1 MGMDSRDGSTG
12 DVKDNGS
19 AMNLKEIFRTV
30 QTILVIDWPSKELP
44 EALTRAGFH
53 VVVRGGP
60 RPEDHSAYELH
71 SSRNL
76 AHDPGEVV
84 VRHIGRAPERADLI
98 YSYRPLSELP
108 EIITTAKRLGAHTI
122 WTQSG
127 LSAAGVIDRKRLL
140 GAGRGTAAGA
150 KPRGISRVALHYR
163 AIYRRRGSEV
173 TEKVADGFCAVVDD
187 RTADFREIETGV
199 EGVRDWIGRVEID
212 FEDNAVVYGGL
223 GVLKEIHVKSS
234 RIALAACAG

>member
-1 MGMDSRDGSTG
+1 MGIDSRDGSTG

-44 EALTRAGFH
+44 ETLTRAGFH

-60 RPEDHSAYELH
+60 GPEDYSAYELH

-108 EIITTAKRLGAHTI
+108 EIITTAKRLGAQTI

-127 LSAAGVIDRKRLL
+127 LSAAGVIDPKGCWVPEEELL
-140 GAGRGTAAGA
+140 LARNLVESAGLRYISGPYIGDAAQ
-150 KPRGISRVALHYR
+150 R
-163 AIYRRRGSEV
+163 
-173 TEKVADGFCAVVDD
+173 
-187 RTADFREIETGV
+187 
-199 EGVRDWIGRVEID
+199 
-212 FEDNAVVYGGL
+212 
-223 GVLKEIHVKSS
+223 
-234 RIALAACAG
+234 